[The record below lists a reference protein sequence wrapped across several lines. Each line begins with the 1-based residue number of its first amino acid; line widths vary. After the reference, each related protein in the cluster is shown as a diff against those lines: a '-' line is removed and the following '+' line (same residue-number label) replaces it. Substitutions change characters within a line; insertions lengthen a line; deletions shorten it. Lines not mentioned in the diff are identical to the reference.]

1 MFDYNSIKSFRF
13 VSHEFDINTS
23 TAKLN
28 YALDDKYFFTEE
40 IIFNGARKDLNE
52 SELEALDH
60 AIKKLHLVAGSSYYK
75 TSVPEEIVVENQE
88 LTKQEAQFLEK
99 LYLYGLGEFAHRNN
113 LDLRGKIKFPF
124 NDSLSPI
131 SFDANLKRRTAV
143 PVGGGKDSVVTLEA
157 LRNSG
162 EPVITFSVGN
172 HRAIREVIEV
182 SGLEHILVT
191 RKISPALLAL
201 NKQGAL
207 NGHVPISAIIA
218 FILACSS
225 ILYGFD
231 NVAMSNERS
240 ASVGNFVKD
249 GFEVNH
255 QYSKGLEFEKDVTE
269 FFDSHVLKGFR
280 YFSFLRPLSEVGIT
294 KIFSTLKTYHKVFTS
309 CNAAFKI
316 QEENRVE
323 RWCLECDKCRFVFL
337 SLAPFLSKNEML
349 DIFGKDLF
357 DDESQVVGF
366 EELLGV
372 SGHKPFECVG
382 EVEECVSALALVS
395 KKEEWKNDLMVQKF
409 VNEILPKVP
418 NIEELIQQTFSLSDK
433 HQLTSKYE
441 EILSAYSRS

>member
-1 MFDYNSIKSFRF
+1 VFDYSSIKRFRF

-28 YALDDKYFFTEE
+28 YALDDKYYFTEE
-40 IIFNGARKDLNE
+40 IIFNGARKDL
-52 SELEALDH
+52 SEEELLAVDNCV
-60 AIKKLHLVAGSSYYK
+60 KKLHLIAGSSYYK
-75 TSVPEEIVVENQE
+75 TSVPSEISIENQT
-88 LTKQEAQFLEK
+88 LTNEEAKFLEK

-113 LDLRGKIKFPF
+113 LDLRGKIQFPF
-124 NDSLSPI
+124 EESLEPKASEI
-131 SFDANLKRRTAV
+131 NLKRRTAV
-143 PVGGGKDSVVTLEA
+143 PVGGGKDSVVTIEA

-162 EPVITFSVGN
+162 EPIITFSVGN
-172 HRAIREVIEV
+172 HRAIREVVEV

-191 RKISPALLAL
+191 RKISPLLLQL
-201 NKQGAL
+201 NKEGAL

-218 FILACSS
+218 FILSCSA

-269 FFDSHVLKGFR
+269 YFDSHVLKGFR

-294 KIFSTLKTYHKVFTS
+294 KIFSELKPYHKVFTS

-349 DIFGKDLF
+349 GIFGRNLF
-357 DDESQVVGF
+357 DEEKQIVGF

-395 KKEEWKNDLMVQKF
+395 KKEEWKNDLMVKKF
-409 VNEILPKVP
+409 VDEILPKIP
-418 NIEELIQQTFSLSDK
+418 NIEDLIKQTFSLSEK
-433 HQLTSKYE
+433 HQLTSRYE